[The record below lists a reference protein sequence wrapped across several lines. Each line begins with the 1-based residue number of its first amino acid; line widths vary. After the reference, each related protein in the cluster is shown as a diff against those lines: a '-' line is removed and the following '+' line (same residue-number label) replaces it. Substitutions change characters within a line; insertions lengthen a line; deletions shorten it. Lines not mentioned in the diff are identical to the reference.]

1 MTMPFDQ
8 KFPSPGPERGVC
20 PDQPAAVPTETSPH
34 ARQPV
39 VVTLPGEIDVTNVG
53 EVRNALARALETGT
67 AVVIADAA
75 GTTFCDCAGVGALVH
90 AHRQA
95 AAAGTGLRVAA
106 ATSRKVRRVLELTG
120 ADQVLDI
127 YLTLAAARA
136 NLPANCSC
144 SLPKPAPA
152 SSTTMHKMVS
162 EAAQVPSQHEINGR
176 RGVAPDWRGRD
187 LQSQ

>member
-8 KFPSPGPERGVC
+8 DFSSPGPDSRTR
-20 PDQPAAVPTETSPH
+20 PDQPAAVPAETSPY

-39 VVTLPGEIDVTNVG
+39 AVTLPAEIDVTNVG
-53 EVRNALARALETGT
+53 KVRDALARALETGT

-106 ATSRKVRRVLELTG
+106 ATSRKVRRILELTG

-136 NLPANCSC
+136 NLPADCSS

-152 SSTTMHKMVS
+152 SSTIMHKMVS
-162 EAAQVPSQHEINGR
+162 KAAQVPSQHEINGR
-176 RGVAPDWRGRD
+176 RGRGA
-187 LQSQ
+187 